1 MLKSTLSLSLLA
13 GALLFLSACGKESM
27 EMKPVA
33 ISAELRA
40 DLEKLASYSVFFGHQ
55 SVGKDIMQ
63 GLEELTAR
71 AGAGPKP
78 VFYKKGDPVP
88 APPFFAHGPVGE
100 NRAPQSKLDRLCQL
114 VDGDLAGKVDI
125 AFVKLC
131 YVDIDN
137 GTDVKSLAKSYR
149 DAVEGLKARHPGVTF
164 VYVTSPLQVTEGWN
178 SWKSKIKYVA
188 RSAAGVKNENIKRNE
203 FNEELRRQVAGR
215 PLFDLAL
222 IESTRPDGSR
232 QTFWRDR
239 GQYSLANEYTY
250 DGGHLNEY
258 GRQMIAAKL
267 VHFLAAL
274 PVTPRSQA
282 AAAPVASAAPEAS
295 AGSR

>member
-1 MLKSTLSLSLLA
+1 MSKPALSLSLLA
-13 GALLFLSACGKESM
+13 GALLLAACGKESP
-27 EMKPVA
+27 EMKAFA
-33 ISAELRA
+33 IDDPLRA
-40 DLEKLASYSVFFGHQ
+40 DLAKLETYSVFFGHQ

-63 GLEELTAR
+63 GLEELTAK
-71 AGAGPKP
+71 AGVGPKP

-88 APPFFAHGPVGE
+88 ARPFFAHGPVGE
-100 NRAPQSKLDRLCQL
+100 NRAPQTKLDRLCQL
-114 VDGDLAGKVDI
+114 VDGELAGQVDI

-137 GTDVKSLAKSYR
+137 RTDVKALVKSYR
-149 DAVEGLKARHPGVTF
+149 DAVEGLRARHPGVTF

-188 RSAAGVKNENIKRNE
+188 RTVAGVKNENIKRNE
-203 FNEELRRQVAGR
+203 FNDELRRQVAGR

-267 VHFLAAL
+267 VGFLASL

-282 AAAPVASAAPEAS
+282 AAAPVATTAPEAA